1 MIETSLQ
8 HEPVALP
15 ERSLGRTARSV
26 AGYGLLTGLMFVTQ
40 LFVFIPA
47 ALFQCAVRNGRRA
60 AWLALAFAAALA
72 ALYTVQAARLPG
84 TTPDDVRILYCGIV
98 GLILGI
104 ALPALAALPL
114 VERGEPFG
122 RVLMLAVV
130 TSAAGLLIT
139 ETGFRA
145 LAGFSPHAVQL
156 AHMRTYYEQ
165 QSVPSAY
172 IEAMRKSFDLVATIL
187 PAVTLTFVII
197 AFVLSLVMFS
207 RLDYRSGN
215 ERGRVYLFRNLSL
228 PDWLLFAFILGG
240 ATPLLSGLAQ
250 KVTANVLAVVVFLYF
265 LQGLAIFRSM
275 LASLG
280 VSFLGTMVGFLIIGI
295 LTLTSVALLP
305 LSIAGLFDSFFDFRH
320 FRRKDDSHEGHS
332 D

>member
-15 ERSLGRTARSV
+15 ERSLGRIARSV
-26 AGYGLLTGLMFVTQ
+26 AGYGLLTGLMLVTQ

-60 AWLALAFAAALA
+60 AWIAFAFAVALA
-72 ALYTVQAARLPG
+72 ALYTVQATRLPG
-84 TTPDDVRILYCGIV
+84 TTPDDVRVLYCGVV

-122 RVLMLAVV
+122 RVLMLATVI
-130 TSAAGLLIT
+130 SAAGLLIT
-139 ETGFRA
+139 EAGFRA
-145 LAGFSPHAVQL
+145 VAGFSPHAVQL
-156 AHMRTYYEQ
+156 AHMRTMYEQ
-165 QSVPSAY
+165 QNLPAAY
-172 IEAMRKSFDLVATIL
+172 IEAMRKSVELLSTIL
-187 PAVTLTFVII
+187 PAVTLIFVII

-207 RLDYRSGN
+207 RLDYRSGGG
-215 ERGRVYLFRNLSL
+215 RSRVYLFRNFSL
-228 PDWLLFAFILGG
+228 PDWVLFAFIVGG
-240 ATPLLSGLAQ
+240 TMPLWSGLARTI
-250 KVTANVLAVVVFLYF
+250 TANVLAVVVFLYF

-280 VSFLGTMVGFLIIGI
+280 VSFFGTLIGFVIIGI
-295 LTLTSVALLP
+295 LTLASVALLP